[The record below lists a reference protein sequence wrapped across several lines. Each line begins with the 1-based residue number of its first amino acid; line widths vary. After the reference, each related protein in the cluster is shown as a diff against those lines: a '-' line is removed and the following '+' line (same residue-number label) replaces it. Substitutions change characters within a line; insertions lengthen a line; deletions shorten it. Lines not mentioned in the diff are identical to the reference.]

1 MNTNLEIYR
10 AFKTFILGRINNF
23 EFKIIIQR
31 SNFFLIFSKLVRINK
46 IIHVHQQNRSSTI

>member
-10 AFKTFILGRINNF
+10 AFKTFILGRINK
-23 EFKIIIQR
+23 FKIIIQR
-31 SNFFLIFSKLVRINK
+31 SNFFLIFSKLVIINK

>member
-10 AFKTFILGRINNF
+10 AFKIFILGRINK
-23 EFKIIIQR
+23 FKNYYPALQ
-31 SNFFLIFSKLVRINK
+31 FLYNFSKLEKINK

>member
-23 EFKIIIQR
+23 KLKIIIQR
-31 SNFFLIFSKLVRINK
+31 CNFFLIFSKLEKVN
-46 IIHVHQQNRSSTI
+46 

>member
-10 AFKTFILGRINNF
+10 AFKTFILGRINN
-23 EFKIIIQR
+23 FKIIIQR